1 VVFGIGSHT
10 YQRTNRDTF
19 GHAFKSTSVTID
31 GTEKAIFKDPV
42 TDLAHLKRSPRGRV
56 AVTAVDGRLET
67 FEGLSSDDRIQA
79 DQLRVVFRD
88 GEVFGVETLSQIR
101 TRLLSHLQD

>member
-1 VVFGIGSHT
+1 
-10 YQRTNRDTF
+10 
-19 GHAFKSTSVTID
+19 
-31 GTEKAIFKDPV
+31 
-42 TDLAHLKRSPRGRV
+42 L
-56 AVTAVDGRLET
+56 
-67 FEGLSSDDRIQA
+67 EGLSSDDRIQA